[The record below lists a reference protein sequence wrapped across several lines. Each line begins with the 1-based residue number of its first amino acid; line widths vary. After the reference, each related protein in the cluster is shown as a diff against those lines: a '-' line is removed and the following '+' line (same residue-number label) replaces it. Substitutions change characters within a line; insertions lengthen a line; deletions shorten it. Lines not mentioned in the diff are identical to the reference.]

1 MMRLVVMAAV
11 LMVAEGRSCGFG
23 CRPTNIS
30 IPVESCGSVESVF
43 TTVCSGQCYHED
55 PIYIG
60 DDDWP
65 EQQVC
70 GGDWSYEVKHFSG
83 CPVPVSYPVAKSC
96 RCSMCDSGNTDC
108 GRFDGDVPS
117 CSSY

>member
-1 MMRLVVMAAV
+1 MQLVVMAAV
-11 LMVAEGRSCGFG
+11 LMVAEGGRSCGFG

-30 IPVESCGSVESVF
+30 IQVESCGSVESVF

-60 DDDWP
+60 DDWA

-70 GGDWSYEVKHFSG
+70 SGDWSYEVKHISG
-83 CPVPVSYPVAKSC
+83 CPVAVTYPVAKSC

-108 GRFDGDVPS
+108 GRFDGDVPK
-117 CSSY
+117 CPPF